1 MQCKQLPN
9 SPAHRPVDCANMLR
23 LVTTSLCL
31 HCQRAQAT
39 PLILT
44 RPRSVIAQEENPLA
58 INALYDLS
66 VDISK
71 VRKLRGWVLRQSPVY
86 VSETA
91 ALLRDMGASGPV
103 IARVLELHPEAIL
116 CKPDQMEAQ
125 KKLWMSVC
133 ASQKDLVGIIEKF
146 PASFFTSSSYQDNQ
160 KANIAYFQMLHLNK
174 RIISKL
180 MASAPQSFSRPVEQ
194 NEQMIQTLQ
203 KTYLDLG
210 GKQDNMKIWLQKL
223 LTQNPYV
230 LLKLPDALHDNL
242 AFLRN
247 MGFTGDELLR
257 LLSKLKGFVTELNP
271 ESMRLTLSYSQETLG
286 CTEVELRHIVLQCQ
300 ALLYYSVPILADR
313 FKGLLTSGVSMEQI
327 METPTVLELTT
338 HIIQYRIQ
346 KLRSFGYDVRSGSL
360 EVLNGTKKDFEMSYG
375 KLRLRQ
381 ERPLFNPVA
390 PPRSE
395 D

>member
-9 SPAHRPVDCANMLR
+9 SSSHRPVDCANMLR

-31 HCQRAQAT
+31 YCQRAQAT
-39 PLILT
+39 PLLLT
-44 RPRSVIAQEENPLA
+44 RPRSVIVQEENLLA
-58 INALYDLS
+58 VNALYDLS

-146 PASFFTSSSYQDNQ
+146 PASFFTLSSDHDNQ
-160 KANIAYFQMLHLNK
+160 KANIVYFQTLHLNK

-210 GKQDNMKIWLQKL
+210 GKQVNMKIWLQKL

-247 MGFTGDELLR
+247 VGFTSDELLR

-286 CTEVELRHIVLQCQ
+286 CTEAELRQIVLQCP

-338 HIIQYRIQ
+338 QIVQYRIQ
-346 KLRSFGYDVRSGSL
+346 KLRSFSYDVRSGSL

-375 KLRLRQ
+375 KLCLRQ

-390 PPRSE
+390 PLRSE